1 MNSKE
6 KVLIHKGM
14 DLVKRMQYENA
25 LEVFDRLLELNP
37 EIPEAWNNR
46 GVALF
51 GMGRVDDALES
62 YDRALALDP
71 SNLEALRNRGFVL
84 RSAGRLEEALQCYG
98 MVLSLGGDAFD
109 HESAAAVLVG
119 MGQLEEAR
127 DELMRAIEIAR
138 VDRFENE
145 LAVLQDLIKQKA
157 GASSQGKE

>member
-25 LEVFDRLLELNP
+25 LEVFDRLLEQNS

-51 GMGRVDDALES
+51 GMGRAADALES
-62 YDRALALDP
+62 YDRALALDA

-84 RSAGRLEEALQCYG
+84 RSTGRLEEALQCYG
-98 MVLSLGGDAFD
+98 VVLSLGGDAFD

-127 DELMRAIEIAR
+127 DELMRAIEIAH

-145 LAVLQDLIKQKA
+145 LAVVQNLIEQKA
-157 GASSQGKE
+157 GANLQGKE